1 LRALIEQVQLQLNID
16 SRSIHMFGHSNGG
29 FMSYRMACDYADLIA
44 SIASLAGA
52 TYSDPLLCTPTEP
65 VHVLQMHGT
74 ADTVIQYGGGVV
86 PFPGGGAYPGA
97 VETVEQWGFADG
109 CSSGFVTLPSLDL
122 DAGIPGLET
131 TVRQYASDCLPGGS
145 GELWTIVGGNH
156 LPMFSAGFSPSVV
169 EFLLA
174 HPKPALFR
182 RGDDNGDGTIDIGDA
197 VYGLSYLFTSG
208 PSTCLDAQDTNDDG
222 VVDIGDSVYQFSG
235 GSAPPPPFGT
245 CGVDLTDDA
254 LGADCSDFS
263 GCP

>member
-1 LRALIEQVQLQLNID
+1 
-16 SRSIHMFGHSNGG
+16 M
-29 FMSYRMACDYADLIA
+29 
-44 SIASLAGA
+44 
-52 TYSDPLLCTPTEP
+52 
-65 VHVLQMHGT
+65 HVLQIHGT
-74 ADTVIQYGGGVV
+74 ADTVVQYGGGVV

-97 VETVEQWGFADG
+97 VETAEQWVFADG

-145 GELWTIVGGNH
+145 GELWTIVGGSH

-182 RGDDNGDGTIDIGDA
+182 RGDDNGDGTI
-197 VYGLSYLFTSG
+197 
-208 PSTCLDAQDTNDDG
+208 
-222 VVDIGDSVYQFSG
+222 DIGDSVYQFSG